1 MIVNGAKIYNLN
13 AFFTTDRS
21 VDFKCLKWG
30 TKLYV
35 KSSTDSSLLIVQD
48 NAKPHTGP
56 LLWTIPYHNLIV
68 SEGSIEKK
76 NWTNKNNNLS

>member
-1 MIVNGAKIYNLN
+1 MEQKYTIWMHFLPQIVRWISN
-13 AFFTTDRS
+13 
-21 VDFKCLKWG
+21 V
-30 TKLYV
+30 
-35 KSSTDSSLLIVQD
+35 SSEAQNCMWSFPLTALLIVQD